1 MIEFVT
7 GDLFSYEANVRV
19 NTVNC
24 VGVMGAGVALAFKN
38 KYPNM
43 FNDYKD
49 RCKRGIVIPGVPY
62 EYQINENLSIIN
74 FPTKNH
80 WKYQSEY
87 TWINT
92 GLDWLSQYLSSRT
105 DKIITLPALG
115 CGHGGLDWNI
125 VKDMIIYY
133 LSNSNNKIL
142 VFNPNSSRIYHK

>member
-1 MIEFVT
+1 
-7 GDLFSYEANVRV
+7 
-19 NTVNC
+19 
-24 VGVMGAGVALAFKN
+24 
-38 KYPNM
+38 M